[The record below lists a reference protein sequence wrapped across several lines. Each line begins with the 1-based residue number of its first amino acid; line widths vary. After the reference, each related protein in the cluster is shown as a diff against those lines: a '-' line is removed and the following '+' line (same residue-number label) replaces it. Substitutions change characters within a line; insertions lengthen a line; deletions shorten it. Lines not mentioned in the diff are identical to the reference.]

1 MKNSERSSWMGSCLL
16 LGSRRQSEWCSG
28 WSPAKPSRTH
38 SHTLIDRL
46 LCPHHPVTS
55 SFMCISPYPSLS
67 LYIYICVTLS
77 PSEGVPVNSRVSSK
91 IQQLLNT
98 LKRPKRP
105 PLPEFF
111 VDDFEELLD
120 GRFTTFR
127 KRFDGSLTSSSVSL
141 ELESFTNPSCR
152 SWTWCHAWWV
162 LSCDG
167 KEWVESLLILSRVG
181 CLSSL
186 KLWFRLSLSCSLISF
201 SLFLCFFIPFNP
213 PAHKHPDEIWLL
225 HRHVLFYI
233 TVLWKII
240 PFFEIHFF
248 ETRIINMIY
257 SHRDVKISLIY

>member
-1 MKNSERSSWMGSCLL
+1 MTFEKLQNVVISFWKQTLVLFLNSSMHVVNAQMDRKLMNDSWKAQKESSWMCSCLL

-46 LCPHHPVTS
+46 LCPHHPMTS

-127 KRFDGSLTSSSVSL
+127 KRFVTGVSRPL
-141 ELESFTNPSCR
+141 
-152 SWTWCHAWWV
+152 A
-162 LSCDG
+162 
-167 KEWVESLLILSRVG
+167 
-181 CLSSL
+181 CL
-186 KLWFRLSLSCSLISF
+186 
-201 SLFLCFFIPFNP
+201 
-213 PAHKHPDEIWLL
+213 
-225 HRHVLFYI
+225 
-233 TVLWKII
+233 
-240 PFFEIHFF
+240 
-248 ETRIINMIY
+248 
-257 SHRDVKISLIY
+257 